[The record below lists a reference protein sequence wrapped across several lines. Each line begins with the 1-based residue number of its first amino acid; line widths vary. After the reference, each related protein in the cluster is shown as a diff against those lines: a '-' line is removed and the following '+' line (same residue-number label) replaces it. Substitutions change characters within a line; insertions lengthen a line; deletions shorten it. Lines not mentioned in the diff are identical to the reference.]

1 MWCGLRQSPELR
13 IAQPIKKM
21 PRRRR
26 ECAHLACRD
35 VEQVRIIIRRIGEP
49 GAESSTLFD
58 QRYMQIH
65 VVADQMYSEESTAEA
80 RSDNEY
86 RFHPATEG
94 SDLRRASSANSR

>member
-1 MWCGLRQSPELR
+1 MLCGLRQSPELW

-49 GAESSTLFD
+49 GAKSRTLFN

-65 VVADQMYSEESTAEA
+65 AVADHMNSEERTAEA
-80 RSDNEY
+80 GSDNEY

-94 SDLRRASSANSR
+94 SDLRRATSANSL